1 MDEITKDVRE
11 GGVKELLYADGL
23 VLYAD
28 TWKEIKMDMHDGK
41 KTVTEKG
48 FKVNVNKTKAFCT
61 GEKTVA
67 MARKHAQLGGVGRNS
82 ILCIK
87 CVCLVHKRCF
97 GVQKCLSMAVDFVYR
112 KYSGFT

>member
-1 MDEITKDVRE
+1 
-11 GGVKELLYADGL
+11 
-23 VLYAD
+23 
-28 TWKEIKMDMHDGK
+28 MHDGK

-67 MARKHAQLGGVGRNS
+67 MARKHAQYVEEELGETS